1 MTLINAQE
9 KGKWKHMHAIV
20 EGFCSRPLIV
30 AKYLVDLQLLALEC
44 SIV

>member
-20 EGFCSRPLIV
+20 EGFCTRTLKNSNAL
-30 AKYLVDLQLLALEC
+30 LQN
-44 SIV
+44 I